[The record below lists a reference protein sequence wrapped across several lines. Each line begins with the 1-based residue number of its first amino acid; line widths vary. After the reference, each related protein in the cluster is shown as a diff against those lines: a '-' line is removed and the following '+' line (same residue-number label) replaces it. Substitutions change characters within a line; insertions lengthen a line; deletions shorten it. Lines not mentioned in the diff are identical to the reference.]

1 MLALNPSLKVI
12 VHIGYL
18 LAVVFIPVSWGYGQ
32 SNTHLEDCDLLPYI
46 DSQLVHFNPD
56 TTLPTLLSAIE
67 THCDSEPNCM
77 IEHYKKLS
85 YKLERKSLLYAA
97 IYVEGEIIKQAK
109 KIDDK
114 KSEAFAYLNLSRFN
128 DAKGFSKLAS
138 INLDQAIEASKEC
151 DCYQTYIQASFYK
164 FKKLILQGEM
174 EPSDS
179 IFLELLQLA
188 EEKKDT
194 NTILWSRRNLAYY
207 YIQVNEYDNASG
219 QLSILESYLRNGILD
234 STNYLE
240 RMRIPYARGMIAL
253 ARQNFDDAETY
264 FQESEYLAKQAP
276 DYWIQASSLLH
287 LARITK
293 QQGHYNE
300 YLKHL
305 DQVLEIAIERDLLD
319 ILISAYAEKAAYLE
333 ETGDYQ
339 GAIECLK
346 NSKAYE
352 DDWKSRQS
360 DFDAEN
366 LLLLKE
372 KEKLEAEKESQSLA
386 LSIEKQQSNLLRW
399 AIVIAVLLLALLGWA
414 YFQRTKGMKKIADQ
428 KNTIERQAEKLKT
441 LDQAKSRFF
450 ANISHEFRTPL
461 TLIMGPLAQLLKSDN
476 LTQQQKKQLK
486 RVTQNSGKLMDMVNQ
501 ILDLRKLESGTLSLN
516 PEPTDIGH
524 LFSSLAAQFES
535 LAFQNDVQF
544 TFENQVPPGTRVQL
558 DREVFRQ
565 ILFNLLS
572 NAIKFTGKGQ
582 TVNASI
588 ALKNDNIQLE
598 VRDTGRGIHPDDIPH
613 LFNRYFQTKDGTSA
627 AEGGTGIGLSLCHEY
642 AKLMGGDIGVEST
655 QGKGTVFSVWFPVVY
670 ANGSMASTTPLPVG
684 LEQELTNTESTVPMQ
699 DAKPPRPASRPGS
712 HKLLIVE
719 DSPDLRKYIRELL
732 EEQYEVL
739 EARNGKEAL
748 KKLSEH
754 SDIHLILSDLMMPE
768 MDGYELLKRIKED
781 QELFKLPFI
790 MLTARADSDSR
801 LNALRVGVDDYLTK
815 PFEEAELLAR
825 IKNLLKNY
833 QARTKASASTEA
845 ATEENAEMISIV
857 DREWLQD
864 FEAYILD
871 HLSSDALSVPELA
884 AHFAM
889 SESTLRRRLQQLTG
903 LSTKQYLQEVRL
915 NRARQ
920 LFEMRTHKTV
930 SEVAKE
936 VGYTQLRS
944 FSRIFKERFGKTP
957 SSYLF

>member
-1 MLALNPSLKVI
+1 MQ
-12 VHIGYL
+12 
-18 LAVVFIPVSWGYGQ
+18 WTQ
-32 SNTHLEDCDLLPYI
+32 
-46 DSQLVHFNPD
+46 
-56 TTLPTLLSAIE
+56 
-67 THCDSEPNCM
+67 
-77 IEHYKKLS
+77 
-85 YKLERKSLLYAA
+85 
-97 IYVEGEIIKQAK
+97 
-109 KIDDK
+109 
-114 KSEAFAYLNLSRFN
+114 
-128 DAKGFSKLAS
+128 
-138 INLDQAIEASKEC
+138 
-151 DCYQTYIQASFYK
+151 
-164 FKKLILQGEM
+164 KLILQGKM

-179 IFLELLQLA
+179 IFLALLDIV
-188 EEKKDT
+188 EEKKDSDIT
-194 NTILWSRRNLAYY
+194 LWCRRNLAYY
-207 YIQVNEYDNASG
+207 YIDVKEYDEASG
-219 QLSILESYLRNGILD
+219 QLSILETYLRNGILD

-253 ARQNFDDAETY
+253 ARQKFDDAETY
-264 FQESEYLAKQAP
+264 FQESENLAKQAP

-293 QQGHYNE
+293 QQGRYNE
-300 YLKHL
+300 YLKYL

-399 AIVIAVLLLALLGWA
+399 AIVIAVLLLAMLGWA
-414 YFQRTKGMKKIADQ
+414 YFQRTKGIKKIADQ

-501 ILDLRKLESGTLSLN
+501 ILDLRKLESGTLTLN

-535 LAFQNDVQF
+535 LAFQNDVRF
-544 TFENQVPPGTRVQL
+544 TFENQVPPGTRIQL

-582 TVNASI
+582 SVNASI

-670 ANGSMASTTPLPVG
+670 ANGSMTSTTPLPVG
-684 LEQELTNTESTVPMQ
+684 LEQELTSVEPTSSMQ

-719 DSPDLRKYIRELL
+719 DSPDLRKYIQELL
-732 EEQYEVL
+732 EEQYEVI

-825 IKNLLKNY
+825 IKNLLKSY

-857 DREWLQD
+857 DHEWLQD

-871 HLSSDALSVPELA
+871 NLSSEALSVPELA

-915 NRARQ
+915 NKARQ

-930 SEVAKE
+930 SEVAKA

>member
-1 MLALNPSLKVI
+1 
-12 VHIGYL
+12 
-18 LAVVFIPVSWGYGQ
+18 
-32 SNTHLEDCDLLPYI
+32 
-46 DSQLVHFNPD
+46 
-56 TTLPTLLSAIE
+56 
-67 THCDSEPNCM
+67 
-77 IEHYKKLS
+77 
-85 YKLERKSLLYAA
+85 
-97 IYVEGEIIKQAK
+97 
-109 KIDDK
+109 
-114 KSEAFAYLNLSRFN
+114 
-128 DAKGFSKLAS
+128 
-138 INLDQAIEASKEC
+138 
-151 DCYQTYIQASFYK
+151 
-164 FKKLILQGEM
+164 
-174 EPSDS
+174 
-179 IFLELLQLA
+179 
-188 EEKKDT
+188 
-194 NTILWSRRNLAYY
+194 
-207 YIQVNEYDNASG
+207 
-219 QLSILESYLRNGILD
+219 
-234 STNYLE
+234 
-240 RMRIPYARGMIAL
+240 
-253 ARQNFDDAETY
+253 
-264 FQESEYLAKQAP
+264 
-276 DYWIQASSLLH
+276 
-287 LARITK
+287 
-293 QQGHYNE
+293 
-300 YLKHL
+300 
-305 DQVLEIAIERDLLD
+305 
-319 ILISAYAEKAAYLE
+319 
-333 ETGDYQ
+333 
-339 GAIECLK
+339 
-346 NSKAYE
+346 
-352 DDWKSRQS
+352 
-360 DFDAEN
+360 
-366 LLLLKE
+366 
-372 KEKLEAEKESQSLA
+372 
-386 LSIEKQQSNLLRW
+386 
-399 AIVIAVLLLALLGWA
+399 
-414 YFQRTKGMKKIADQ
+414 
-428 KNTIERQAEKLKT
+428 
-441 LDQAKSRFF
+441 
-450 ANISHEFRTPL
+450 
-461 TLIMGPLAQLLKSDN
+461 
-476 LTQQQKKQLK
+476 
-486 RVTQNSGKLMDMVNQ
+486 
-501 ILDLRKLESGTLSLN
+501 
-516 PEPTDIGH
+516 
-524 LFSSLAAQFES
+524 
-535 LAFQNDVQF
+535 
-544 TFENQVPPGTRVQL
+544 
-558 DREVFRQ
+558 
-565 ILFNLLS
+565 LS

-781 QELFKLPFI
+781 QELFNLPFI

-845 ATEENAEMISIV
+845 ATEENVEMISIV

-871 HLSSDALSVPELA
+871 NLSSEALSVPELA

-915 NRARQ
+915 NKARQ

-930 SEVAKE
+930 SEVAKA